1 MDDKSAWKG
10 ILRLSAVFS
19 TIALGIIAALAVFNQ
34 PTIDDFWYT
43 WMVKK
48 WGFAEAQHQWYIT
61 INARFSSNAF
71 MSFNSLVWGSV
82 LFFKVFPIIL
92 LGGYV
97 LLFTLFAKRI
107 LFPDFSR
114 KESLHAGLLMS
125 AVYCYGMPGFY
136 EGFLWCSA
144 LVGYQLPFLLWG
156 FTLLFLLRKRTT
168 KTAGAWLFVWGLF
181 ILLLSGFHELMALQ
195 ITVVM
200 AFLLWYNRVGAV
212 YKRQWMYV
220 ALIAAATSLIFQL
233 VSAGNLHK
241 AQITA
246 DKNSTCDYYLLVL
259 PLIQFAYHLVRAS
272 LLNPV
277 FYLLLF
283 FITAMAGTSTYR
295 PPAFLKVNLRTMLL
309 FTVLVLAL
317 AVGPVF
323 LVSQIEGTKTPLR
336 VINFS
341 YGILFVWLMVWVCW
355 LGPMYSFKPVNF
367 LTAFMERNPKW
378 MYASVCIL
386 FAAGI
391 LLKGQPI
398 IAPLA
403 DGTAS
408 LYNQQV
414 NQRFEKI
421 EACNTEPCIIDC
433 LDAQPLV
440 LCPVDAC
447 NDPTL
452 LGYIEKVYD
461 KSILITDSVSVQVP
475 LP

>member
-61 INARFSSNAF
+61 INARYSSNAF
-71 MSFNSLVWGSV
+71 MSLNSLVRGSV
-82 LFFKVFPIIL
+82 VFFKVFPIIL

-97 LLFTLFAKRI
+97 TLFTLFAKRI
-107 LFPDFSR
+107 LFPDFSN
-114 KESLHAGLLMS
+114 KQSLYAGLLVA

-136 EGFLWCSA
+136 EGFFWCSA

-156 FTLLFLLRKRTT
+156 FTLLFLLRKRNTQ
-168 KTAGAWLFVWGLF
+168 TAGAWLFVWGFF

-200 AFLLWYNRVGAV
+200 AFLLWFKKGWAGDNR
-212 YKRQWMYV
+212 RWMYV
-220 ALIAAATSLIFQL
+220 ALVAAAASLIFQL

-246 DKNSTCDYYLLVL
+246 DKNSTYDYYLLVL

-272 LLNPV
+272 LLNPL
-277 FYLLLF
+277 FYFLLLF
-283 FITAMAGTSTYR
+283 TAAMAGRATYR
-295 PPAFLKVNLRTMLL
+295 PPAFLKVNLRTVLL

-341 YGILFVWLMVWVCW
+341 YGILFIWMMVWFCW
-355 LGPMYSFKPVNF
+355 LVSRQSFKPLIF
-367 LTAFMERNPKW
+367 LNAFTAKYPKR
-378 MYASVCIL
+378 MYALVCIL
-386 FAAGI
+386 LAGGI

-408 LYNQQV
+408 LYNKQV
-414 NQRFEKI
+414 NLRFENI
-421 EACNTEPCIIDC
+421 EGCKTEPCMIDC
-433 LDAQPLV
+433 LDAQPLI

-452 LGYIEKVYD
+452 LGYLEKVYG
-461 KSILITDSVSVQVP
+461 KRILITDSVSVQVP
-475 LP
+475 LR

>member
-156 FTLLFLLRKRTT
+156 FTLLFLLRKRNTQ
-168 KTAGAWLFVWGLF
+168 TAGAWLFVWGFF

-200 AFLLWYNRVGAV
+200 AFLLWFKKGWAGDN
-212 YKRQWMYV
+212 RQWVYV
-220 ALIAAATSLIFQL
+220 ALFAAATSLIFQL

-246 DKNSTCDYYLLVL
+246 DKNSTYDYYLLVL

-272 LLNPV
+272 LLNPLL
-277 FYLLLF
+277 YWLLLF
-283 FITAMAGTSTYR
+283 TAAMAGRATYGL
-295 PPAFLKVNLRTMLL
+295 PALLKVNLPTMLL

-323 LVSQIEGTKTPLR
+323 LVSQIEGSKTPLR

-341 YGILFVWLMVWVCW
+341 YGMLFIWLMVMVCW
-355 LGPMYSFKPVNF
+355 LVSQYSFKPVAF
-367 LTAFMERNPKW
+367 LTGYIISHPKW

-386 FAAGI
+386 FVGGI

-403 DGTAS
+403 NGTAS
-408 LYNQQV
+408 QYNEQV
-414 NQRFEKI
+414 NHRFEKI
-421 EACNTEPCIIDC
+421 EACNTEPCMIDC
-433 LDAQPLV
+433 LDAQPLI

-452 LGYIEKVYD
+452 LGYLEKVYG
-461 KSILITDSVSVQVP
+461 KRILISDSVSLQVP
-475 LP
+475 SP